1 MSRECSITGA
11 KPTKG
16 HIIHRRGM
24 AKKKGGVG
32 QHVTANTPRVF
43 TPNLKTKRIWVPE
56 LNRFVTVKL
65 TARALKTISK
75 NGAFQTLKK
84 AGLVA
89 PWRGMK
95 GGYTLAKPAEV
106 LSLLEVL
113 QALDDPAVRPYAVAK
128 GKDSAEQKAV
138 AKLMGAAEASL
149 SEALGTA
156 SLADL
161 KREAQALPDLKSA
174 PRRGAG
180 FQI

>member
-1 MSRECSITGA
+1 MRLRSQTTAALAALLDLSLHGA
-11 KPTKG
+11 QHAPVPVSD
-16 HIIHRRGM
+16 I
-24 AKKKGGVG
+24 AKRQGVG
-32 QHVTANTPRVF
+32 V
-43 TPNLKTKRIWVPE
+43 
-56 LNRFVTVKL
+56 
-65 TARALKTISK
+65 
-75 NGAFQTLKK
+75 AFLEQLFRPLKK

-95 GGYTLAKPAEV
+95 GGYTLAKPAEF

-128 GKDSAEQKAV
+128 GKDGAEQKAV
-138 AKLMGAAEASL
+138 AQLRAAAEAALATS
-149 SEALGTA
+149 LGTA